1 MKIDSINLTTFNSKQ
16 KFATNE
22 QLDLIKKISAK
33 MQKQS
38 SNGSTE
44 NQFISSFVSS
54 AKKGKYIF
62 YRDAFSQEGKSSVKI
77 GSKSVLIDNT
87 TGEIIKI
94 EKPWYTSINRVL
106 NTMTKCLRSIN
117 SNYDDDN
124 LVTKGRFNIHEFTRD
139 GFAKILSG
147 ELLIDGDIN
156 V

>member
-16 KFATNE
+16 TFATNE
-22 QLDLIKKISAK
+22 QRDLIKKISVK
-33 MQKQS
+33 MQNQS
-38 SNGSTE
+38 SSGSTE
-44 NQFISSFVSS
+44 NQVISSFVSS

-62 YRDAFSQEGKSSVKI
+62 YRDAFSQEGKSGVKI
-77 GSKSVLIDNT
+77 GNKSVLIDNT
-87 TGEIIKI
+87 TGEIIK
-94 EKPWYTSINRVL
+94 WYTSINRVL

-117 SNYDDDN
+117 SNYNDDN

-139 GFAKILSG
+139 VFAKILSG